1 MYIGNDLRSGRS
13 ETYVFTASGGETAVT
28 ASDDSR
34 ALNYTV
40 GWVKVWL
47 NGILLVEGS
56 GKDFQATTG
65 NSITGL
71 SALTADD
78 VVTVEAN
85 HTFSVSDS
93 VPATGGTF
101 SGNVTHSGT
110 VTNSSTTTHTGA
122 VTNSS
127 TTTTTG
133 DATHNGN
140 IIMATNKKV
149 QQKGAFMQSS
159 TNQALVLG
167 G

>member
-13 ETYVFTASGGETAVT
+13 ETYVFTASGSETAVT

-34 ALNYTV
+34 SINYTV

-47 NGILLVEGS
+47 NGVLLVEGS

-65 NSITGL
+65 SSITGL
-71 SALTADD
+71 AALSASD

-85 HTFSVSDS
+85 HTHSTSDS

-101 SGNVTHSGT
+101 SGPVITTGLITANGGVET
-110 VTNSSTTTHTGA
+110 STTTK
-122 VTNSS
+122 
-127 TTTTTG
+127 
-133 DATHNGN
+133 
-140 IIMATNKKV
+140 IK
-149 QQKGAFMQSS
+149 QKGSFLQSS
-159 TNQALVLG
+159 FHQALTLG

>member
-13 ETYVFTASGGETAVT
+13 ETYVFTASGSETAVT

-47 NGILLVEGS
+47 NGVLLVEGS

-159 TNQALVLG
+159 THQAWVLG

>member
-34 ALNYTV
+34 AINYTV

-47 NGILLVEGS
+47 NGVLLVEGS

-71 SALTADD
+71 AALSANDI
-78 VVTVEAN
+78 VTVEAN

-101 SGNVTHSGT
+101 TGPVTHS
-110 VTNSSTTTHTGA
+110 GA

-127 TTTTTG
+127 TTTATG
-133 DATHNGN
+133 LITANGG
-140 IIMATNKKV
+140 IETDTNSKIKN
-149 QQKGAFMQSS
+149 KGSAYQSHITAS
-159 TNQALVLG
+159 LALG

>member
-13 ETYVFTASGGETAVT
+13 ETYVFTASGSETSVST
-28 ASDDSR
+28 SDDSR
-34 ALNYTV
+34 AINYTV

-71 SALTADD
+71 ASLSANDI
-78 VVTVEAN
+78 VTVEAN

-101 SGNVTHSGT
+101 SGP
-110 VTNSSTTTHTGA
+110 VTNSGA

-127 TTTTTG
+127 TTTATGLITANGGLETSTT
-133 DATHNGN
+133 TK
-140 IIMATNKKV
+140 IK
-149 QQKGAFMQSS
+149 QKGSFMQSS
-159 TNQALVLG
+159 THQAMVLG

>member
-13 ETYVFTASGGETAVT
+13 ETYVFTASGSETSVT

-34 ALNYTV
+34 SINYTV

-47 NGILLVEGS
+47 NGVLLVEGS

-65 NSITGL
+65 STITGL
-71 SALTADD
+71 AALSASD

-101 SGNVTHSGT
+101 SGNIT
-110 VTNSSTTTHTGA
+110 A
-122 VTNSS
+122 P
-127 TTTTTG
+127 
-133 DATHNGN
+133 
-140 IIMATNKKV
+140 
-149 QQKGAFMQSS
+149 
-159 TNQALVLG
+159 NQATTSKSIAMTIVFG

>member
-34 ALNYTV
+34 AINYTV

-47 NGILLVEGS
+47 NGILLVEGT

-71 SALTADD
+71 AALSANDI
-78 VVTVEAN
+78 VTVEAN

-101 SGNVTHSGT
+101 SGPVTHS
-110 VTNSSTTTHTGA
+110 GA

-127 TTTTTG
+127 TTSATG
-133 DATHNGN
+133 LITAYGGIETD
-140 IIMATNKKV
+140 TNSKIKN
-149 QQKGAFMQSS
+149 KGSAYQSHITAS
-159 TNQALVLG
+159 LALG